1 VRYADGKLGWVGCSN
16 RGADAVVTI
25 ANDASP
31 IEKVSPSNQ
40 LAAHSSSPRRI
51 IMYMAAITPS
61 EAQAY
66 LQRWELVKEIELIEL
81 RRTSMDVKLRQL
93 SALVAS
99 RGLFG
104 VDPERENG
112 VQLVRDRWACLRQAL
127 RG

>member
-1 VRYADGKLGWVGCSN
+1 
-16 RGADAVVTI
+16 
-25 ANDASP
+25 
-31 IEKVSPSNQ
+31 
-40 LAAHSSSPRRI
+40 
-51 IMYMAAITPS
+51 MFMAAITPT

-66 LQRWELVKEIELIEL
+66 FKRWDLVKEMELVEL

-104 VDPERENG
+104 VDPERESG

>member
-1 VRYADGKLGWVGCSN
+1 
-16 RGADAVVTI
+16 VVTI
-25 ANDASP
+25 ANDPSP
-31 IEKVSPSNQ
+31 IVKISPSNQ
-40 LAAHSSSPRRI
+40 LTALSSSPRRI
-51 IMYMAAITPS
+51 IMLMAAITPT

-66 LQRWELVKEIELIEL
+66 FKRWELVREIELVEL

-93 SALVAS
+93 SALMAS